1 MVIRKR
7 RAGIGPR
14 RSPLAQHARARDFPE
29 GVLAVF
35 NALLLRSS
43 AHAATP
49 ERINFNLVNEPV
61 HPVGPDREQD
71 SPASSS
77 KTTVALALLLILGTV
92 ALYAP
97 ALHNGF
103 VNYDD
108 PDYVTANRH
117 IRQGLSWNNVAW
129 AFTATVEANWHPLT
143 WISHM
148 ADIQLFG
155 LNPAGHHAVSVLL
168 HAINVV
174 LLFFLLNRAT
184 GYTLRSAV
192 VAALF
197 AVHPLN
203 VESVAWVAERKS
215 LLCTLFFLLA
225 LWSYGWYAARPGV
238 ARYLG
243 VAWMFALGLM
253 AKPMIITFPFV
264 LLLLDYWPL
273 QRWND
278 GEWRSHGSASRTT
291 FLTLVGE
298 KLPLFALS
306 AASALITIFAQRG
319 AGALGA
325 TAALPLNLRAKNALY
340 CYLVYL
346 FKGVWPSHLAV
357 FYPHPENLL
366 AWWKV
371 SAAAVVLLSITGV
384 VWRFR
389 GKRYL
394 LTGWFWYLGTMV
406 PVIGIVQVGRQAMA
420 DRYAYLPFIGL
431 FVMAVW
437 LAAELLARTRLSLPA
452 AAILTLA
459 VLSSY
464 AAASYIQIGYWRNS
478 YSLFSHA
485 LEVTSRNGIAE
496 DNLGAALMDRGRP
509 DLALPHFETAV
520 ALVPELSAAHY
531 NLATVL
537 HHYNRL
543 DQAMH
548 EYQLALRYAAD
559 PTDAARTH
567 NNLGILLMQR
577 NQAAA
582 AISEFTAAIQANPD
596 EQNSYLGRGSLEYQ
610 QHNLDAALADFS
622 RAARI
627 APLPVA
633 YFWIGRTLEEK
644 GDVQSAVRAYE
655 TALQMAPGM
664 TDARMRLDALRP
676 TLGK

>member
-1 MVIRKR
+1 M
-7 RAGIGPR
+7 
-14 RSPLAQHARARDFPE
+14 
-29 GVLAVF
+29 LAVF
-35 NALLLRSS
+35 NALLLPCS
-43 AHAATP
+43 AHAPALQ
-49 ERINFNLVNEPV
+49 RINFNLVNEPV
-61 HPVGPDREQD
+61 HPVGPKQE
-71 SPASSS
+71 PASPGSS
-77 KTTVALALLLILGTV
+77 PRTILALALLLMLGTV

-108 PDYVTANRH
+108 PDYVTANPH
-117 IRQGLSWNNVAW
+117 IRQGLCWSNLVW
-129 AFTATVEANWHPLT
+129 AFTATAEANWHPLT

-148 ADIQLFG
+148 ADVQVFG
-155 LNPAGHHAVSVLL
+155 LNPAGHHAVSVWL

-174 LLFFLLNRAT
+174 LLFLLLTRAT

-215 LLCTLFFLLA
+215 LLCALFFLLA
-225 LWSYGWYAARPGV
+225 LWSYGCYARKPGV

-243 VAWMFALGLM
+243 VALMFALGLM

-273 QRWND
+273 QRLSA
-278 GEWRSHGSASRTT
+278 GELRSDGSASRAP
-291 FLTLVGE
+291 FLRLLGE

-306 AASALITIFAQRG
+306 AASALITVFAQHS
-319 AGALGA
+319 AGALGV
-325 TAALPLNLRAKNALY
+325 TAALPLHLRVKNALY
-340 CYLVYL
+340 SYLVYL

-357 FYPHPENLL
+357 FYPHPENSLG
-366 AWWKV
+366 WWKV
-371 SAAAVVLLSITGV
+371 SAAAVVLLTITGL

-389 GKRYL
+389 GKKYL
-394 LTGWFWYLGTMV
+394 LIGWLWYLGTMV
-406 PVIGIVQVGRQAMA
+406 PVIGMVQVGRQAMA

-437 LAAELLARTRLSLPA
+437 LSAEGLARIRPSRWATASVAL
-452 AAILTLA
+452 AI
-459 VLSSY
+459 VSSY
-464 AAASYIQIGYWRNS
+464 AAASYIQIGYWRSS
-478 YSLFSHA
+478 YTLFSHA
-485 LEVTSRNGIAE
+485 LQVTSANGIAE
-496 DNLGAALMDRGRP
+496 DNLGAALMDMGHP

-520 ALVPELSAAHY
+520 RLVPELSAAHY

-537 HHYNRL
+537 HQYNQL
-543 DQAMH
+543 DRALH
-548 EYQLALRYAAD
+548 EYQLALTYAAD
-559 PTDAARTH
+559 PTAAAQAH
-567 NNLGILLMQR
+567 NNLGVLRMQR

-582 AISEFTAAIQANPD
+582 AISEFTAAIQANPN

-622 RAARI
+622 RAAQI
-627 APLPVA
+627 APLPAA
-633 YFWIGRTLEEK
+633 YFWLGRTLEEK

-664 TDARMRLDALRP
+664 TDARTRVDALRP
-676 TLGK
+676 RPQK